1 MKRIVSLLL
10 CLAFVFLCA
19 CNSEVASDKITAAQK
34 ANNEPVL
41 TEQDAERLMSLMSK
55 LESYRGGGAVQKQIK
70 IELEKVEWVEKVVET
85 DDGGLTCF
93 TDFGVTA
100 VWTPEQKNDRL
111 ADLKKLRLETNLMSY
126 DGVAVKQIAILCP
139 YASSEPHFNIDG
151 YTTLGKDL
159 SDNISCNVTVLKDEE
174 VNLETLKNLDKYDMV
189 WFYSFGAL
197 SSLLDST
204 MALVGNEPY
213 IMTGEKIKSIEDCI
227 KYSSDFLNG
236 RIVMNLRDGRIG
248 VGGKFFERYYD
259 VNDLVGMFF
268 HLASSF
274 SMSTQSL
281 ADGILSRGAAWV
293 EGWSGPVNYD
303 NDYMQFANVVSGLLA
318 GKSAQQAV
326 KDADR
331 AVKSGYS
338 FYQTDCT
345 LVGKGDTVYDIKKV
359 YDTGAQ
365 SVEKVT
371 SAVTTQIVTEAVT
384 EITQAV
390 TEAATQSVTQP
401 NTTAPQTTAKR
412 PEPVTQQKETTTR
425 RKPTTTRTPTTKV
438 PATKAP
444 DSNSSVV
451 VGKYITLGSY
461 EQDNNR
467 SNGKERIEWLVLAKQ
482 GDKAL
487 VISRYALDC
496 KTFNST
502 KTNVTWETS
511 SMRSWLNNDFM
522 NAAFTS
528 SEKSRI
534 ATTTVA
540 ADANPSYTT
549 SPGNSTRDKV
559 FLLSAK
565 EANRYFASDKARL
578 CTPTD
583 YAIAQGAWTST
594 IEGNEEACWWWL
606 RTPGYRQTEAT
617 SVGTA
622 GTVNDFGDSVDR
634 VRDAVRPAMWI
645 TL

>member
-1 MKRIVSLLL
+1 MRRILSLLL
-10 CLAFVFLCA
+10 CVALIFLCA
-19 CNSEVASDKITAAQK
+19 CDSEVASDKITAAQK
-34 ANNEPVL
+34 ASDEAVL

-70 IELEKVEWVEKVVET
+70 VELEKVEWIEKIVET
-85 DDGGLTCF
+85 DDGGLTCY

-111 ADLKKLRLETNLMSY
+111 ADLKKMRLETNLMSY

-139 YASSEPHFNIDG
+139 YASTEPHFNIDG

-159 SDNISCNVTVLKDEE
+159 SDNISCNVTVFKDSE
-174 VNLETLKNLDKYDMV
+174 VSLDLLKNLDKYDMV

-197 SSLLDST
+197 SSMLDST

-213 IMTGEKIKSIEDCI
+213 IMTGEKIESIEDCI

-318 GKSAQQAV
+318 GKNVQQAV
-326 KDADR
+326 KDADQ

-338 FYQTDCT
+338 FYQKDCM

-359 YDTGAQ
+359 YDTDSQ

-371 SAVTTQIVTEAVT
+371 SAATTQFVTEAVT

-390 TEAATQSVTQP
+390 TQSVTQP
-401 NTTAPQTTAKR
+401 KTTAPQTTAKR
-412 PEPVTQQKETTTR
+412 PESTTQKKPETTTR
-425 RKPTTTRTPTTKV
+425 KKPTT
-438 PATKAP
+438 TKAP
-444 DSNSSVV
+444 DSNSSVA

-467 SNGKERIEWLVLAKQ
+467 SNGKERIQWLVLAKQ

-496 KTFNST
+496 KTFNGT

-522 NAAFTS
+522 NTAFTS
-528 SEKSRI
+528 GEKSRI
-534 ATTTVA
+534 VTTTVA
-540 ADANPSYTT
+540 ADTNPSYTT

-565 EANRYFASDKARL
+565 EADKYFASDKARL
-578 CTPTD
+578 CSPTD

-594 IEGNEEACWWWL
+594 IEGNEEVCWWWL

-617 SVGTA
+617 SVGTE
-622 GTVNDFGDSVDR
+622 GTINVFGDSVDR